1 MLGAMNRILDAGWR
15 AALYCLH
22 PRVMFWSLLPLAVC
36 AGTTTALAYFY
47 WAPATDAVSQALQ
60 SWSLT
65 QTVLHWLDRIGAQQL
80 HAMVAPLVVVAL
92 AIPLLVVM
100 SLLVVSGFLSPA
112 MVDLVARRR
121 FPHLQALGAGNGWI
135 NALKGLAWT
144 VVALAVM
151 VLSLPLWLI
160 PPLALVIPPLIWGWL
175 TQRVLSLEV
184 LSRHASAQ
192 EARTLMRRHRGAL
205 LLMGV
210 ASGYMGAAPSLL
222 WAAGAL
228 TLFVAPLLLIAS
240 MWLYTLVFAYST
252 LWFSHFVL
260 AALAAMRA
268 APPAPAGV
276 STEALVAPAS
286 PLTGSASAASAPVQ
300 DAS

>member
-1 MLGAMNRILDAGWR
+1 M
-15 AALYCLH
+15 
-22 PRVMFWSLLPLAVC
+22 
-36 AGTTTALAYFY
+36 
-47 WAPATDAVSQALQ
+47 
-60 SWSLT
+60 
-65 QTVLHWLDRIGAQQL
+65 
-80 HAMVAPLVVVAL
+80 VAL
-92 AIPLLVVM
+92 A
-100 SLLVVSGFLSPA
+100 A
-112 MVDLVARRR
+112 
-121 FPHLQALGAGNGWI
+121 
-135 NALKGLAWT
+135 
-144 VVALAVM
+144 M

-175 TQRVLSLEV
+175 TQRVLSAEV

-192 EARTLMRRHRGAL
+192 EARTLLRRHRGAL

-222 WAAGAL
+222 WAASAL

-260 AALAAMRA
+260 AALATMRA
-268 APPAPAGV
+268 AAAAVPAPAPAFDTGGAPL
-276 STEALVAPAS
+276 EALAAPAAMA
-286 PLTGSASAASAPVQ
+286 PGAAPAATTPVQ